1 MKRLHRYQLVRS
13 IALKLQET
21 MNTSGINV
29 FLGGFDVEHD
39 CVSIVPSKRK
49 YVEGLLADVSDNVVC
64 RIARELDIEVP
75 SSTAQTAHDLQ
86 SYLEVGGL
94 PAARDDFERAME
106 TVDSDPAQAIAS
118 SSSTLESICKEILD
132 CFGESYPRDESLQPL
147 LKAVFTQMGLSPDS
161 HADPEIK
168 RILGGLLSAA
178 VGIGVLRT
186 KFSSAHGRGRTQHNA
201 RLAPRHARMAVH
213 ATSTI
218 GLFLIETYAERFA
231 QTATAS

>member
-1 MKRLHRYQLVRS
+1 
-13 IALKLQET
+13 

-39 CVSIVPSKRK
+39 TVDIVPSKRT
-49 YVEGLLADVSDNVVC
+49 YVQNLLADVSDNVVC
-64 RIARELDIEVP
+64 QIARELDIEVP
-75 SSTAQTAHDLQ
+75 SSTAQTALDLQ

-94 PAARDDFERAME
+94 PAARDDFKRAME
-106 TVDSDPAQAIAS
+106 CVDTDPAQAIAS

-132 CFGESYPRDESLQPL
+132 RLCEHYPRDESLQPL
-147 LKAVFTQMGLSPDS
+147 LKVVFKRMGLSPDS
-161 HADPEIK
+161 HADSEIK

-186 KFSSAHGRGRTQHNA
+186 KFSSAHGRSRAQHKA

-218 GLFLIETYAERFA
+218 GLFLIETYTERFA
-231 QTATAS
+231 QTTTV